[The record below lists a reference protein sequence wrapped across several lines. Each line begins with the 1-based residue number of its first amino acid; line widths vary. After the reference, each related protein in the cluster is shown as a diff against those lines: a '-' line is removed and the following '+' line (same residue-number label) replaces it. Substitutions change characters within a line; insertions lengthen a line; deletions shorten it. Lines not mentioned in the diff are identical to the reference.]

1 MNEIVLYQESAGIT
15 ILPNVADVSELISY
29 NKSLAPKDA
38 QKVVKAYENGLYDMA
53 AEYIWS
59 RTINTL
65 KKNIL
70 NFGEDFVAEML
81 DRPDSMSV
89 EDITD
94 YEIITLSSDLGFI
107 NKTAKIEFLQFSE
120 IIQHYMSNDEP
131 DESFPV
137 TKLIDIVRS
146 CVKYVLGYEKV
157 EYEMSFSDF
166 REKLKSEYITED
178 HELYNQLLPAPYF
191 YKRTVFKT
199 LMNLAKITP
208 DSAQRE
214 IILNNLVTILA
225 EIWQA
230 LSSEEKWVVG
240 RAYAQC
246 LNEGD
251 NRLLVALKSV
261 LLKVRG
267 FDFVPE
273 NLRSNSYI
281 TAAKKLLTAHQGI
294 NNFYNEPGKAKY
306 LSQMGSSIP
315 APAFGSCM
323 TSVLACKLG
332 NRYGISWDAQKYLDA
347 ILKTVSKDRWTYYL
361 DNVLPNDDIV
371 LYKLTENAMA
381 ERWIEIVAEY
391 NLHRLDAEL
400 KKDVKDILQF
410 STQNNIRQLKVLA
423 NRMLN

>member
-1 MNEIVLYQESAGIT
+1 
-15 ILPNVADVSELISY
+15 
-29 NKSLAPKDA
+29 
-38 QKVVKAYENGLYDMA
+38 
-53 AEYIWS
+53 
-59 RTINTL
+59 
-65 KKNIL
+65 
-70 NFGEDFVAEML
+70 
-81 DRPDSMSV
+81 
-89 EDITD
+89 
-94 YEIITLSSDLGFI
+94 
-107 NKTAKIEFLQFSE
+107 
-120 IIQHYMSNDEP
+120 
-131 DESFPV
+131 
-137 TKLIDIVRS
+137 
-146 CVKYVLGYEKV
+146 
-157 EYEMSFSDF
+157 
-166 REKLKSEYITED
+166 
-178 HELYNQLLPAPYF
+178 
-191 YKRTVFKT
+191 
-199 LMNLAKITP
+199 MNLAKITP